1 MNYDEALKH
10 VIFRYVSG
18 SNAYGTERE
27 DSDKDYR
34 GVFIAPLSEFFRLY
48 VGEDDDGAMKLSVQ
62 QVEKPGE
69 DETLY
74 ELRKFLKLAADCNP
88 NIIEALF
95 VDRLISHRS
104 EIWNRIQ
111 AHRELFV
118 SKKARFTFSG
128 YAIAQLKRIRGH
140 RGYLLNPPS
149 HKPTREEFG
158 LKANSI
164 IAGEQR
170 RTVLSLKADMVV
182 DAYGQLQQVVEADI
196 VAPAI
201 REEVE
206 KERRYEQALKS
217 FNAYQKWNKERNPAR
232 KELEAKF
239 GFDVKHAMHLVRLL
253 RMGAEILETGQVHVY
268 RPDREELRGI
278 LRGEWSYDR
287 LEIYAEEMDVKFT
300 ELYET
305 STLRDKPD
313 RKGIEALYRL
323 ICEQHYGVKL

>member
-1 MNYDEALKH
+1 MNYEEALKH

-18 SNAYGTERE
+18 SNAYGTNRP

-34 GVFIAPLSEFFRLY
+34 GVFIAPLSEVFKLY

-104 EIWNRIQ
+104 EVWNRIL
-111 AHRELFV
+111 AHRELFL

-140 RGYLLNPPS
+140 RGYLLNPPGK
-149 HKPTREEFG
+149 KPERSDFG
-158 LKANSI
+158 LGPNSVI
-164 IAGEQR
+164 PGEQR
-170 RTVLSLKADMVV
+170 RTVLSLGAN
-182 DAYGQLQQVVEADI
+182 I
-196 VAPAI
+196 VSPGI
-201 REEVE
+201 REEVQKE
-206 KERRYEQALKS
+206 KKFEDAVQAWKS
-217 FNAYQKWNKERNPAR
+217 YKKWDKERNPAR

-253 RMGAEILETGQVHVY
+253 RMGTEILETGQVHVY
-268 RPDREELRGI
+268 RPDREELQGI

-287 LEIYAEEMDVKFT
+287 LEAYAEEMDVKFAR
-300 ELYET
+300 LYET

-313 RKGIEALYRL
+313 RKGIENLYRL
-323 ICEQHYGVKL
+323 ICEQHYGVSL